1 MNAEEEA
8 NYFDSVVNTAE
19 KGHNSD
25 PKYNNREN
33 DYKTFTELS
42 LSRPILRG
50 VEAAGYTTP
59 TPVQVSIW
67 YSTPNCHLLLIAL
80 LMLYIIYIILSSTC
94 TYAYE
99 YICDVYIQSAVLP
112 LALAGRDVC
121 ASAATGSG
129 KVSLYT
135 CLLY

>member
-59 TPVQVSIW
+59 TPVQVSI
-67 YSTPNCHLLLIAL
+67 
-80 LMLYIIYIILSSTC
+80 
-94 TYAYE
+94 
-99 YICDVYIQSAVLP
+99 
-112 LALAGRDVC
+112 
-121 ASAATGSG
+121 
-129 KVSLYT
+129 
-135 CLLY
+135 